1 MARDHLIDHNKP
13 VFDHFHPK
21 VYMIGLA
28 FVVWFALAAWVLFD
42 HKFDSVD
49 DMALPLAMISA
60 LLLFV
65 ILLVAALTSVWKR
78 HQLGDDGHAQ
88 NVAFRDWRLG
98 NFAIWDGSLKSRDA
112 AIDAPTAR
120 RRSIW
125 TDCDRRRLSGLCA
138 SCKLARAGRTGG
150 SPIRSSA
157 AQHPRFATPGWQQ
170 SRRSR

>member
-1 MARDHLIDHNKP
+1 LPSERIAMARDHLIDHNKP

-42 HKFDSVD
+42 HKFDRVD

-78 HQLGDDGHAQ
+78 HRLGDDGHAQ

-112 AIDAPTAR
+112 AIDMLLPLAAAAFGLTA
-120 RRSIW
+120 IGVVFLV
-125 TDCDRRRLSGLCA
+125 CARLA
-138 SCKLARAGRTGG
+138 S
-150 SPIRSSA
+150 
-157 AQHPRFATPGWQQ
+157 
-170 SRRSR
+170 